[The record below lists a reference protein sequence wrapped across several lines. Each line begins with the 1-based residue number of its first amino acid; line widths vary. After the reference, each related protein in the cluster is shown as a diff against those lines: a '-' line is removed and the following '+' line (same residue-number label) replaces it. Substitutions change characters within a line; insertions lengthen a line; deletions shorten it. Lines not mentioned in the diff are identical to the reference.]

1 MIRQLNKTD
10 FEDVIKIVNDNWQ
23 SVYSG
28 YVNPNLLY
36 ELGCR
41 ERAEQLKSDFISRRL
56 SEYVWVENDKV
67 CALLSVGETADADR
81 IGDFEVWRLYVAAE
95 MQGKKIGGQLLDF
108 AEQKAK
114 NNGYNQIVIWSF
126 SENKRAVDF
135 YKKHGYKIDKTEFLN
150 EPYFAY
156 GTRLLKTII

>member
-1 MIRQLNKTD
+1 MIRQLNETD

-36 ELGCR
+36 EHGCR
-41 ERAEQLKSDFISRRL
+41 ERAEQLKSDFFSRRF

-67 CALLSVGETADADR
+67 CALLSVGETADTDR
-81 IGDFEVWRLYVAAE
+81 TGDFEVWRLYVAAE
-95 MQGKKIGGQLLDF
+95 MQGKKIGARLLEF
-108 AEQKAK
+108 AEQKALNEEYK
-114 NNGYNQIVIWSF
+114 EIVIWAF

-135 YKKHGYKIDKTEFLN
+135 YKKHGYIIDKTEFLN
-150 EPYFAY
+150 EPYLTY